1 MAQPW
6 GTPVPAASTLDV
18 EQAVRQRY
26 SQGAGTCQGDLCM
39 PVTYDRAYLG
49 VIPQEILEKDYGC
62 GDPTAYAEAGQTVLD
77 LGSGAGKTCFILSQ
91 IVGSAGR
98 VIGVDMNDDMLALAE
113 KYRQEIGDAI
123 GHHNVEFRKAR
134 IQNLRLDLRRVDA
147 WLSERPVRS
156 AAGMAELDSFC
167 RRIEGESPLL
177 ADESVDLIVS
187 NCVLNL
193 VRPEDKHALFAEMYR
208 VLRNGGRAVISDIVC
223 DEDVPAEM
231 QNDPQL
237 WSGCISGAFREDRL
251 LEAFAEA
258 GFHGMQYLGFPSE
271 PWQTVGGI
279 EFRAVTASARKGKLG
294 PCLERNQAVIYTG
307 PWSAVHD
314 DDGHRYPR
322 GVRIAVCDKTFHL
335 LKRGPYREQ
344 MVFIEP
350 RNPIAL
356 EDAKP
361 FDCART
367 APRHARE
374 TKGLA
379 YDATTA
385 ASSCCGTGGCS

>member
-1 MAQPW
+1 LSSAP
-6 GTPVPAASTLDV
+6 TLDV

-26 SQGAGTCQGDLCM
+26 SEGASVCQSDLCM
-39 PVTYDRAYLG
+39 PVAYDRDLLE
-49 VIPQEILEKDYGC
+49 VVPQEIIEKDYGC
-62 GDPTAYAEAGQTVLD
+62 GDPTACVEPGQTVLD
-77 LGSGAGKTCFILSQ
+77 LGSGAGKACFIMSQ
-91 IVGSAGR
+91 LVGPAGR
-98 VIGVDMNDDMLALAE
+98 VIGVDMNDDMLGLAE
-113 KYRQEIGDAI
+113 KYRQQVGDAI
-123 GHHNVEFRKAR
+123 GHHNVEFRKGR

-156 AAGMAELDSFC
+156 AADLAELDSFC
-167 RRIEGESPLL
+167 RRIERESPLV

-193 VRPEDKHALFAEMYR
+193 VRPEDKKLLFSEMYR

-237 WSGCISGAFREDRL
+237 WSGCISGAFREDL
-251 LEAFAEA
+251 FLEAFAQA
-258 GFHGMQYLGFPSE
+258 SFHGIEILSFPSE

-279 EFRAVTASARKGKLG
+279 EFRAVTVSARKGKVG
-294 PCLERNQAVIYTG
+294 PCFERNQAVIYTG

-322 GVRIAVCDKTFHL
+322 GVRIAVCDKTFNL
-335 LKRGPYREQ
+335 LKKGPYREQ

-350 RNPIAL
+350 RIPIAL
-356 EDAKP
+356 EDARP
-361 FDCART
+361 FDCSRT
-367 APRHARE
+367 PTRHPRE
-374 TKGLA
+374 TKGLD

-385 ASSCCGTGGCS
+385 ASSCCGTEGCC